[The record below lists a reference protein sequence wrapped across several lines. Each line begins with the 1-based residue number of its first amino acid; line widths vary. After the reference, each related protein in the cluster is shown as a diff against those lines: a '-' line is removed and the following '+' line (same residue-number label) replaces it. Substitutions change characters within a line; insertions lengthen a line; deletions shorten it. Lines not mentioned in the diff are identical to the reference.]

1 VQSQSND
8 VIATVIK
15 NKITMGFEKGD
26 RQKKS
31 MNNARGI
38 MGLSMGV
45 VYCIFGSFL
54 IYFKSLGQF
63 EQVDKTVVYAL
74 AGLMIAYGIFR
85 VYRGFKMMRSED

>member
-1 VQSQSND
+1 MS
-8 VIATVIK
+8 IER
-15 NKITMGFEKGD
+15 GEK
-26 RQKKS
+26 QKKA
-31 MNNARGI
+31 MNNSRGI

-85 VYRGFKMMRSED
+85 IYRGFKMMKGEG